1 MSGYTPQ
8 ASHFANAMSRYSASK
23 LLLCIIAI
31 SHLAVQAHALP
42 PMLVDS
48 NDLDWVGESAGDP
61 LDPGFVGETMS
72 MPLDPE
78 LIQKAKEAGIIKDTE
93 SFSNPIIGSASTYLG
108 TPQISQ
114 TENSGVTDLSAQSS
128 AQSDQNINI
137 TGPWSLDLIAL
148 DQMLRHMDLALVQ
161 NKDAIMGYG
170 ALVSGNNTDT
180 QRAIVSGSKTGNR
193 LSLSVMLIDSLDLYR
208 LDLSLDFHTTG
219 TYIAYS
225 TEGSTWSGDI
235 TGTAPLGILM
245 P

>member
-1 MSGYTPQ
+1 MSGYTCQ
-8 ASHFANAMSRYSASK
+8 ESRSANAMSRYSVSK

-31 SHLAVQAHALP
+31 FYLAVQAHALP

-48 NDLDWVGESAGDP
+48 NDLDWVGESVGDP

-72 MPLDPE
+72 MPLDPD
-78 LIQKAKEAGIIKDTE
+78 LIQKAEKAGIIKDTE
-93 SFSNPIIGSASTYLG
+93 SLYNPTIGS
-108 TPQISQ
+108 TPTQ
-114 TENSGVTDLSAQSS
+114 SAQY
-128 AQSDQNINI
+128 DQDINI

-148 DQMLRHMDLALVQ
+148 DQILRHMDLAIVQ
-161 NKDAIMGYG
+161 NKDAVMGYG
-170 ALVSGNNTDT
+170 ALVSGNDT
-180 QRAIVSGSKTGNR
+180 QRAIVSGSKTGDR

-225 TEGSTWSGDI
+225 TGGRMWSGDI